1 MVSLLSGMGFDLLSV
16 SRQYTRIK
24 GIGLSSSARQ
34 LTNSY
39 LNSAASGLNNL
50 LSAGADNLYTTDAM
64 MTKILAI
71 RASKNPND
79 VANYLN
85 DDVTTPEAGEETED
99 GVDITV

>member
-1 MVSLLSGMGFDLLSV
+1 MLAV
-16 SRQYTRIK
+16 SRQYSRIK
-24 GIGLSSSARQ
+24 GIGMSASARE

-39 LNSAASGLNNL
+39 LSATASGLNNL
-50 LSAGADNLYTTDAM
+50 LSAGADNLYTTDAL

-79 VANYLN
+79 IANYLN
-85 DDVTTPEAGEETED
+85 DESPSYGSEEEE